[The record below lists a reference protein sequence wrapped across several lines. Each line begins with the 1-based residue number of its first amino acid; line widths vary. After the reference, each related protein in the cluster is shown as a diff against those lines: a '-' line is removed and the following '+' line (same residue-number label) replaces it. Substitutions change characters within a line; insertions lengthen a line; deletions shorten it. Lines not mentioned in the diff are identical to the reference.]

1 MQQPK
6 YKIQPLVEKGFDFRT
21 IFPDKQNIVKEMSGY
36 DFSIPEIVK
45 FIKVQTNNFQE
56 DNLVAFDLDDTI
68 YKLYV
73 KSTGGEKPAEAPAT
87 PPASSSKEELQARLR
102 TLKKMAEKKP
112 KDDELKS
119 RIRTMEKRISKMA
132 DGGAVAYAGGG
143 LFGDSRYNTGRS
155 WTLDHNQH
163 NKKEAYEVPMKKRAK
178 KYFLG
183 GGVGD
188 IPVSE
193 DRYEE
198 MRGAVPPI
206 YINSIDGHGVTNGFA
221 VGEAYSHEATPDG
234 FKAVYTAFY
243 TFGDK
248 YYQVA
253 DLVYFTAKGTA
264 KTIQMSSEY
273 KKGGD
278 VKIGD
283 EPPIIRQVFEDTEE
297 LDYAKGGMTKH
308 GIMIGDEV
316 LEDLNKNPRR
326 GLPNSIIVRNKYEA
340 ENNLGDSY
348 HTIDLQKGERYAK
361 GGGVGKINEA
371 LNELEDFK
379 KTKLSYIEERLEELG
394 YTKKNSKY
402 DEYLNSLE
410 NTYLTAKKII
420 SSGLVDNPN
429 EQIRYSY
436 KIGKD
441 GYAEGSVLLNSSLV
455 WKDDKNVDEWDEERK
470 KYGSAASKGS
480 FIAGK
485 IGSMTEPIL
494 GRKLSSDLGFTY
506 YGDFYGS
513 KFKKG
518 GGVGKKQT
526 IMFEYKGKKH
536 KFSFTPD
543 EPDEWTAFESHGMT
557 FDVHYDADYGHIV
570 VYLDGNYDKTIYK
583 KDIPKTDLHEYA
595 KGGGVGKKYQ
605 PIVNALVKNHG
616 FSKEKA
622 EEILYRHMDVV
633 EMNEG
638 ESPAT
643 IALYI
648 EEAYNQEY
656 RRGGNISDRTK
667 YLSKRDIDHIET
679 KSGKVIKGS
688 QVVDGAYVKK
698 KR

>member
-45 FIKVQTNNFQE
+45 FIQVQTNNFQE

-87 PPASSSKEELQARLR
+87 APASSSKEELQARLR

-188 IPVSE
+188 TPVSE

-206 YINSIDGHGVTNGFA
+206 YITSIDGHGVTNGFA
-221 VGEAYSHEATPDG
+221 VGEAYTHDATPDG
-234 FKAVYTAFY
+234 FKALYTAFY

-248 YYQVA
+248 YYEVA
-253 DLVYFTAKGTA
+253 DLVYFTGKGLA
-264 KTIQMSSEY
+264 KTMQLASKYAE
-273 KKGGD
+273 GGD

-297 LDYAKGGMTKH
+297 LDYAKGG
-308 GIMIGDEV
+308 
-316 LEDLNKNPRR
+316 
-326 GLPNSIIVRNKYEA
+326 
-340 ENNLGDSY
+340 
-348 HTIDLQKGERYAK
+348 
-361 GGGVGKINEA
+361 GVGDIELLKNKIRSRSKKMEIDGESGYGGYVVYLDGNKVDISNYTDLTPYSAQATDNEIKVSFNA
-371 LNELEDFK
+371 PNKSMIIFSDKVDKRFEDNKSFEK
-379 KTKLSYIEERLEELG
+379 YGGIKYIYEPLTNKSASEIYNKLLSE
-394 YTKKNSKY
+394 K
-402 DEYLNSLE
+402 
-410 NTYLTAKKII
+410 
-420 SSGLVDNPN
+420 
-429 EQIRYSY
+429 
-436 KIGKD
+436 
-441 GYAEGSVLLNSSLV
+441 YAE
-455 WKDDKNVDEWDEERK
+455 
-470 KYGSAASKGS
+470 
-480 FIAGK
+480 
-485 IGSMTEPIL
+485 
-494 GRKLSSDLGFTY
+494 
-506 YGDFYGS
+506 
-513 KFKKG
+513 G

-583 KDIPKTDLHEYA
+583 KDIPRTDLHEY
-595 KGGGVGKKYQ
+595 K
-605 PIVNALVKNHG
+605 
-616 FSKEKA
+616 
-622 EEILYRHMDVV
+622 
-633 EMNEG
+633 
-638 ESPAT
+638 
-643 IALYI
+643 
-648 EEAYNQEY
+648 
-656 RRGGNISDRTK
+656 RGGNISDRTN

-698 KR
+698 KVKFEAGGRAGKANRNKEDYEVYKFLFYEIDNKEETQEILTPDEAKEKIKEWNKSYGTKYKDWEAFNSKEDYYVFQAIMIKKAKMAEGGGMATFDDKVKAISERLEGSEVSPKYRKKYGKKYNKAEAQEAAKNIAGAMRKKENQ